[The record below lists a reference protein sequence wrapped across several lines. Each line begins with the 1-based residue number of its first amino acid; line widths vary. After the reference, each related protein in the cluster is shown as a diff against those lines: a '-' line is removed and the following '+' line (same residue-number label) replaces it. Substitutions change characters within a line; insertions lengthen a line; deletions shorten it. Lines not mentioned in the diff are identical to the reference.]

1 MELLREHSR
10 EGYEMLK
17 KLNFDPE
24 LCDVALGHHKSYDGK
39 HGYPANFDHTASSA
53 RFMIDL
59 FRICDRME
67 AATDEIGRVYR
78 QNRGIGGVLGGIEA
92 GRRLSVSAAAGGDD
106 LE

>member
-1 MELLREHSR
+1 MRNTANVVEVLEKRGEFEKFVSDTAHFYDIGKLNYLELILLQNRRLEPEEMELLREHSR

-53 RFMIDL
+53 RL
-59 FRICDRME
+59 
-67 AATDEIGRVYR
+67 
-78 QNRGIGGVLGGIEA
+78 
-92 GRRLSVSAAAGGDD
+92 
-106 LE
+106 

>member
-24 LCDVALGHHKSYDGK
+24 LCDVALGHHKSYDGR
-39 HGYPANFDHTASSA
+39 HATRRIFNHTASSA

-67 AATDEIGRVYR
+67 AATDEIGRVYAR
-78 QNRGIGGVLGGIEA
+78 TGDRGVLEELKLGA
-92 GRRLSVSAAAGGDD
+92 GYLYQRSWWR
-106 LE
+106 